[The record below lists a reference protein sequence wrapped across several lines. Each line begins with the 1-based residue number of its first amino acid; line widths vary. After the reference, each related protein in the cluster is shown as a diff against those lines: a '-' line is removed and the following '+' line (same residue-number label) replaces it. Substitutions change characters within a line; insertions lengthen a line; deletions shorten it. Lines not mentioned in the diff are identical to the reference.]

1 MLLEIRIY
9 IVDSWICLLLLC
21 SILYPQVLQ
30 GECSFPVITSFG
42 FDEKILCEIKH
53 SYFLD
58 ILNQFA
64 MKMLL
69 NDPVYLH
76 NIFSTKNKA
85 CSYKKYIYFCFY
97 FTERK
102 ADHTVRVQ

>member
-1 MLLEIRIY
+1 
-9 IVDSWICLLLLC
+9 
-21 SILYPQVLQ
+21 
-30 GECSFPVITSFG
+30 
-42 FDEKILCEIKH
+42 
-53 SYFLD
+53 
-58 ILNQFA
+58 

-76 NIFSTKNKA
+76 NIFSTKNKE